1 VQGQRHWKFIV
12 KPTTM
17 NENPF
22 KIIEPREQVPEN
34 MRKDVMGSVKLAVLV
49 LRFVQLFVGDYS
61 AVILEKFSR
70 SSKKKKDHSEDQNS

>member
-1 VQGQRHWKFIV
+1 
-12 KPTTM
+12 M

-61 AVILEKFSR
+61 AVILERFSKT
-70 SSKKKKDHSEDQNS
+70 SKTNDRKPDGSNT